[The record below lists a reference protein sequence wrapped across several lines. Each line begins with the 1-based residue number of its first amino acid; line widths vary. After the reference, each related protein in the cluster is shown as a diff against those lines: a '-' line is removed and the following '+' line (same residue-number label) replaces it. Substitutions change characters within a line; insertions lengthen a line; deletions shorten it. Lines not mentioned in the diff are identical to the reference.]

1 MSLLES
7 LPIIVGTGFA
17 LQIALIDFRELRIP
31 NGLLFLSL
39 SVTLTCMFA
48 IHVNYSTG
56 TRLTGAIA
64 GALLAT
70 STFFFIHL
78 LNPIGL
84 GMGDV
89 KFAAHIGLLLAWI
102 AFPVGLLGLGISFI
116 AAAIYAALQFA
127 ARGRNFNRLVPFAP
141 FMLFGL
147 LFVEAGLLI

>member
-1 MSLLES
+1 MGPFES

-17 LQIALIDFRELRIP
+17 LQIALIDLRELRIP
-31 NGLLFLSL
+31 NGLLSIGL
-39 SVTLTCMFA
+39 LTTMTSMFA
-48 IHVNYSTG
+48 INFNFPTG
-56 TRLTGAIA
+56 TRLPGAIA

-70 STFFFIHL
+70 LTFFLIHL

-102 AFPVGLLGLGISFI
+102 AFPVGLLGLAISFI